1 MIPSNKQYFLILLPL
16 ALLGYWFL
24 DWQAVVVVLGILLA
38 GILHQPIRQ
47 RVFEGIHQVL
57 TVIGR
62 IQTAVLMSVIFFVV
76 LLPSAMIYQWKR
88 RSVPVDSKT
97 AFRDRPHDYQSPDF
111 EHPW

>member
-16 ALLGYWFL
+16 AVLGYWFL
-24 DWQAVVVVLGILLA
+24 DWQAVVVVSGILLT
-38 GILHQPIRQ
+38 GILHQPFRL

-57 TVIGR
+57 TVVGR
-62 IQTAVLMSVIFFVV
+62 IQTAILMSVIFFVV

-88 RSVPVDSKT
+88 RSAPVDSKT
-97 AFRDRPHDYQSPDF
+97 AFRDRTHVYQPSNF